1 MNNDEI
7 IKAIEAII
15 KRGNDVEIRHVYF
28 ACCSAPFL
36 FISVKPAKYSGFY
49 ITVVS
54 EE

>member
-1 MNNDEI
+1 MR
-7 IKAIEAII
+7 AIQYV
-15 KRGNDVEIRHVYF
+15 DF

-49 ITVVS
+49 ITVVP